1 MDLKNEYR
9 LRVKN
14 CIGTIMDVHKS
25 INPRNEYHGFMVR
38 FDTLNRAVE
47 RLDMSA
53 VSEKE
58 ILMVEQATNALLRE
72 LRGVFQAGATG
83 EWIYGPLDS

>member
-1 MDLKNEYR
+1 MDMKSEYR

-14 CIGTIMDVHKS
+14 CIGTIMDVHRS
-25 INPRNEYHGFMVR
+25 INPRNEYHGFMMR

-47 RLDMSA
+47 HLDMTA

-58 ILMVEQATNALLRE
+58 VLMVEQATNALLRE
-72 LRGVFQAGATG
+72 LRGIFQAGVTG
-83 EWIYGPLDS
+83 EWTDGPLDS